1 MANEV
6 FLEACTQ
13 AHEELVEQSIK
24 SIQAKAVLINEGP
37 GECEWCGEQ
46 FPRLVKKA
54 CGRCRDE
61 FKLG

>member
-1 MANEV
+1 MTNEA

-13 AHEELVEQSIK
+13 AQDELVQNNIK
-24 SIQAKAVLINEGP
+24 EIQAKAVLVNEGS
-37 GECEWCGEQ
+37 GECEWCGEH